1 MVEANRV
8 RKHKSTTNRYDL
20 TCDFV
25 DFYSKEKIIKKE
37 QIEITIKEIDA
48 NRDT

>member
-1 MVEANRV
+1 MVEATRV
-8 RKHKSTTNRYDL
+8 RKHKSTYKYDL
-20 TCDFV
+20 ICDFV
-25 DFYSKEKIIKKE
+25 DLYSKEKIIKKE

>member
-1 MVEANRV
+1 MVEATRV
-8 RKHKSTTNRYDL
+8 RKHKFTSSYDL
-20 TCDFV
+20 ICDFV

>member
-8 RKHKSTTNRYDL
+8 RKHKSTSSYDL